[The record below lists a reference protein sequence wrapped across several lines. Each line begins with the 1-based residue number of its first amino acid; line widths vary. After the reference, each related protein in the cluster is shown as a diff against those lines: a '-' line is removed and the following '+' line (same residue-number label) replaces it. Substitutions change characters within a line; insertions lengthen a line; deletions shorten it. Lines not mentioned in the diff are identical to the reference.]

1 MSGPI
6 SSTAPSPP
14 QRPPATS
21 ESGRA
26 VSWFERIASHIMRGA
41 WGALIFAGLL
51 LGQAVEGRNDPVVV
65 VSQILWWTAWG
76 VGLVAVL
83 VWHPAGLV
91 FLRCASPIAFAVTA
105 WTAAETGSE
114 TVALRVLGLVGAV
127 VAFLSA
133 QWNEVGHLCVNGPAY
148 PNERRFLL
156 RPAAALMVAPLPLVG
171 ALTGAGVLVG
181 PMLLASERWVAGIIA
196 TAAGALSTRVLG
208 KALYAQARRFV
219 VFVPA
224 GFVLHDEFVVRD
236 PVLFQRRIIEQL
248 RAAPAQSDSLDL
260 TNGAGGLAVEVLL
273 TEKAEIVRVTSRR
286 SSETGSTARFLIVPT
301 LPGRLL
307 DESRTRRLTH

>member
-6 SSTAPSPP
+6 SNTAPSPP
-14 QRPPATS
+14 ERSAATS

-26 VSWFERIASHIMRGA
+26 ISSFEHVAPHLMRGA
-41 WGALIFAGLL
+41 WGALILGGLL
-51 LGQAVEGRNDPVVV
+51 LGRAVDGRSSAVTV
-65 VSQILWWTAWG
+65 VSQVVWWTAWG

-91 FLRCASPIAFAVTA
+91 FLRCASPIAVAATAWAVT
-105 WTAAETGSE
+105 ETRSE
-114 TVALRVLGLVGAV
+114 AVALRILGLVVAV
-127 VAFLSA
+127 VAFA
-133 QWNEVGHLCVNGPAY
+133 TTQWSEVGHLCVNGPAY

-156 RPAAALMVAPLPLVG
+156 RPAAALMVGPLALFG
-171 ALTGAGVLVG
+171 ALTGASVVVG
-181 PMLLASERWVAGIIA
+181 PLLLASRQWVAGIAA
-196 TAAGALSTRVLG
+196 TAVGVALVRVLG

-236 PVLFQRRIIEQL
+236 PVLFPRRIIEQL
-248 RAAPAQSDSLDL
+248 RAAPAPSDSLDL
-260 TNGAGGLAVEVLL
+260 TNSAGGLAVEALL
-273 TEKAEIVRVTSRR
+273 TEKAEIVRVVSRR
-286 SSETGSTARFLIVPT
+286 TSETGSTARFLFVPT

-307 DESRTRRLTH
+307 DEARSRRLTR